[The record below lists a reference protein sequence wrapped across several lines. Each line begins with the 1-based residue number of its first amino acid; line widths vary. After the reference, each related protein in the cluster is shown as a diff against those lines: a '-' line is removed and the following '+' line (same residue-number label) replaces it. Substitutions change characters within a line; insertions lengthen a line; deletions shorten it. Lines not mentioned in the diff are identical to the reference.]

1 MDEIKKIIIDLLK
14 SAGVSGDIELS
25 SPPKSEM
32 GDFCFACFDMAKK
45 NQNNPQQEARDL
57 LEKIKH
63 SKIINNVEAN
73 GPYLNFFVNSGMAVK
88 ILLESIIK
96 QNKNKFANIGQH
108 GKVVI
113 EYPSNNTHKELHIGH
128 LRNICI
134 GNSLVRLFKHSGYNV
149 QPINYINDFGAHVAK
164 CLWGLIKFHNK
175 EKPPT
180 NKQKWLG
187 EIYAEAGKYLEE
199 HPESKSEVQEIQK
212 KLEAGDKQIMPIYLR
227 TRKWSLEQ
235 FERIYKQLGV
245 YHKRTFFE
253 KEVKKSG
260 QKMVDSLI
268 KSGIAKTGEGGA
280 IIVDLSSYGLDVALL
295 RKSDGTGLYLTSDLG
310 LALGKDL
317 FFKDY
322 NESIHLTGTEQNFY
336 FKQLFKLLELAGYKF
351 KMTHIGYGLVS
362 LAEGKM
368 SSRSGR
374 VVLYEDVWKMVCDKA
389 LLETANRHPDW
400 SRKKIEKTA
409 QIIAMAAIKFDF
421 LKHESVKV
429 MVFDP
434 ATALSFDG
442 FTGPYILYTIA
453 RINSMICKKKTRARK
468 ADLNL
473 LVEPEEKRLA
483 IKMAD
488 LDGATIKA
496 TANYNPSIIAKYA
509 FDTAKLYNDFYN
521 KHSVLKAET
530 KELVSARLSLSL
542 AVKNILTKALE
553 LLSIETV
560 KEM

>member
-25 SPPKSEM
+25 SPPKPEM

-45 NQNNPQQEARDL
+45 NQSNPQQEARDL

-96 QNKNKFANIGQH
+96 QNKNKLPNIGQH

-175 EKPPT
+175 EKPPA

-235 FERIYKQLGV
+235 FEKIYKQLGV

-280 IIVDLSSYGLDVALL
+280 IIVDLSGYGLDVALL

-322 NESIHLTGTEQNFY
+322 SESIHLTGTEQNFY

-400 SRKKIEKTA
+400 SGKKIEKTA

-453 RINSMICKKKTRARK
+453 RVNSMICKKKTRVRK

-488 LDGATIKA
+488 LDSATIKA